1 VLTALHPAVL
11 KEHMSASSFG
21 FTSISTLVD
30 IVMCLGANALQYQDT
45 ALTDAAHNGHADCV
59 RLLVEAGADKEVKSN
74 VRDLVHI
81 LA

>member
-1 VLTALHPAVL
+1 
-11 KEHMSASSFG
+11 MSASSLG

-30 IVMCLGANALQYQDT
+30 IVMFLGANALQYQDT
-45 ALTDAAHNGHADCV
+45 ALTDASHNGHADCV
-59 RLLVEAGADKEVKSN
+59 RLLLEAGADKEVKSN